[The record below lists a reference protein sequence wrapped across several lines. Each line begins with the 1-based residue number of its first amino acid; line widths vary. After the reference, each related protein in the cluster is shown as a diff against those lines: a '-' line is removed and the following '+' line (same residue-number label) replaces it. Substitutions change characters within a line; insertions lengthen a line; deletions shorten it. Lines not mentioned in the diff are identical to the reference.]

1 MNELLLQDVSG
12 RVLHHMYSKGYE
24 SLIASGLLSTPLL
37 SAKDVWRTDGCS
49 VDGIL
54 VFLLVTNECAH
65 HTHVLF
71 VILFLILNKIEN
83 SSVKMLSWR
92 LNSSV
97 AFNIIRQKIEFLGK
111 I

>member
-24 SLIASGLLSTPLL
+24 SLVASGLLSTRLL
-37 SAKDVWRTDGCS
+37 SAKDVWRTDGHS

-54 VFLLVTNECAH
+54 VFLLVTNEFIIRTFCL
-65 HTHVLF
+65 HTLSNF
-71 VILFLILNKIEN
+71 NKIEN

-92 LNSSV
+92 LNPSI